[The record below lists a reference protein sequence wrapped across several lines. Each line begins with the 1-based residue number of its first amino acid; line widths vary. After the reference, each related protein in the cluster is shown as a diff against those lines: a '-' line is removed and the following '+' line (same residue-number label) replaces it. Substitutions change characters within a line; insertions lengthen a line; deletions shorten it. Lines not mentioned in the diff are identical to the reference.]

1 MARRRWAVPCPARR
15 STTCRQAL
23 ENPFHLERE
32 GIQRLEHP
40 DHDGLRVVASPIRM
54 GAKVPARAAPKLG
67 QDTQAILEELG
78 YDQAAIDDLRE
89 QGVI

>member
-1 MARRRWAVPCPARR
+1 VPCAPVYDLQ
-15 STTCRQAL
+15 QAL

-32 GIQRLEHP
+32 GIQRHEHP
-40 DHDGLRVVASPIRM
+40 AHDCLRVVASPIRV
-54 GAKVPARAAPKLG
+54 GAEVPARAAPKLG

-78 YDQAAIDDLRE
+78 YDQAAIDDLRQ